1 MDSDVTVRQPSGPL
15 GGQASSM
22 SLLNRTVSL
31 PVFSHCTSWELA
43 GTPLGP
49 LDWCSPRTL
58 KSAGP
63 GRGCGR
69 EKHLGPIRYFQTD
82 SSRKGRKEGRPPGL
96 FARIMQLLT

>member
-15 GGQASSM
+15 GGQAGSM
-22 SLLNRTVSL
+22 SLLSRMINL
-31 PVFSHCTSWELA
+31 LVFSYCTSWEPA

-49 LDWCSPRTL
+49 LGWCSSHTL

-63 GRGCGR
+63 GRDRGG

-82 SSRKGRKEGRPPGL
+82 SSRKGRNEGRPPGL